1 VSARLVDLRACAGLV
16 GAPLAW
22 AANMQWG
29 QVAPYLDCRSGLHA
43 NVAASLAAAAIALAC
58 AALSWRAPAR
68 TGPKGPTYPASYRF
82 VSQLAALAGLLFA
95 YALLLQAASG
105 LWLSGCER

>member
-1 VSARLVDLRACAGLV
+1 VSARLAGLRACAGLV
-16 GAPLAW
+16 GAPLVW

-29 QVAPYLDCRSGLHA
+29 QVVPYLDCRSGLHV
-43 NVAASLAAAAIALAC
+43 NVAGSLAAAAIALTS

-68 TGPKGPTYPASYRF
+68 TAPESSTYPASYCF
-82 VSQLAALAGLLFA
+82 VSRLAALAGLIVA